1 MLTRFIITLL
11 ITMME
16 VRKNSPKLFFFSMKV
31 QLITHS
37 SVLVELKKHLLLFDY
52 FGQGHLNLKT
62 NKPLYIFNSHAHS
75 DHYAPAIFNIKHP
88 KKKYILSNDIKPQ
101 QDAFMMGPHE
111 SLDIDDLHIK
121 TLFSTDQ
128 GVAFVVEVEDKKI
141 YFAGDLNDWHWQ
153 EDNEQDHLDN
163 IYQHDT
169 YLKELSYISRDH
181 FDIAFVPVDKRL
193 DEHYIDGLREFDQ
206 NVKAKYIMPIHYFG
220 HYEISEK
227 LKKES
232 LNLSATLLY
241 PDHDYFTF

>member
-1 MLTRFIITLL
+1 
-11 ITMME
+11 
-16 VRKNSPKLFFFSMKV
+16 MKV

-37 SVLVELKKHLLLFDY
+37 SVLVEGKKHILLFDY
-52 FGQGHLNLKT
+52 FGQGHLNLKM

-75 DHYAPAIFNIKHP
+75 DHYTPAIFDIKHP
-88 KKKYILSNDIKPQ
+88 KKKYILSNDIKPTH
-101 QDAFMMGPHE
+101 DAFMMGPHE

-128 GVAFVVEVEDKKI
+128 GVGFIVEMEDKKI

-163 IYQHDT
+163 IWQHDT
-169 YLKELSYISRDH
+169 YLKELSYLKQDY

-193 DEHYIDGLREFDQ
+193 DEHYIDGLMEFDQ
-206 NVKAKYIMPIHYFG
+206 HVKAKYIMPIHYFG
-220 HYEISEK
+220 HYEISEE

-241 PDHDYFTF
+241 PNHDYFTF

>member
-1 MLTRFIITLL
+1 
-11 ITMME
+11 
-16 VRKNSPKLFFFSMKV
+16 MKV

-128 GVAFVVEVEDKKI
+128 GVAFIVEVEDKKI

-163 IYQHDT
+163 
-169 YLKELSYISRDH
+169 
-181 FDIAFVPVDKRL
+181 
-193 DEHYIDGLREFDQ
+193 
-206 NVKAKYIMPIHYFG
+206 
-220 HYEISEK
+220 
-227 LKKES
+227 
-232 LNLSATLLY
+232 
-241 PDHDYFTF
+241 